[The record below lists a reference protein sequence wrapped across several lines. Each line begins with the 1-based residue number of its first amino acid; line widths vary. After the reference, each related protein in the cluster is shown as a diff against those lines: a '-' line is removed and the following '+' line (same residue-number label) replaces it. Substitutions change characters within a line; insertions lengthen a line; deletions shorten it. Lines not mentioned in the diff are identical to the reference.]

1 MDKFNYACT
10 YAYVRCTN
18 ALDAAKAK
26 VKKRVDEVVNDES
39 GMEIIAIILIL
50 VVVIALVIIFRKEIV
65 ALVEKIFGKIGTET
79 DDILTNP
86 DGKTPKT
93 PQGQNGGVTP

>member
-39 GMEIIAIILIL
+39 GMEIIAVILIL
-50 VVVIALVIIFRKEIV
+50 VIVLAIVIIFRKQIV
-65 ALVEKIFGKIGTET
+65 ALVNSIMEKLNEQSEKLQEDPGFNDPTK
-79 DDILTNP
+79 
-86 DGKTPKT
+86 K
-93 PQGQNGGVTP
+93 